1 MTDKIRTDREI
12 RSIAAENIS
21 NLTNAEYDRYLELP
35 EVKKKNS
42 RGFGASLTKNRFRGT
57 S

>member
-1 MTDKIRTDREI
+1 MADRIRTDREI
-12 RSIAAENIS
+12 RSIAADNIT

-57 S
+57 T